1 MGVRVVPIPSVSHS
15 KGFVCTATGLVI
27 PDKAIFVGH
36 MPFISPLAALVFFR
50 NMDTIYT
57 NNFAGDTALPKK
69 LGLTP
74 RFVRMCISRILDAE
88 NVDLEKVEE
97 WTAGK
102 RGKRSAITEFANI
115 VSTAAVQ
122 SGLAYSS
129 GNPFFVPVA
138 ACINA
143 DAPTGSYIEVLRL
156 VTKLLQTGA
165 DLEERFGWTLPPKT
179 CDAYQ
184 TSQRLRRQPKPY
196 LVFKCSEETNT
207 PIEVVS
213 KEPAPLEKA
222 LDFFKSLL
230 GKRGSF
236 SPIDEPKQNAAKR
249 YAGVSEEGTR
259 YLCTN
264 KYHKDHISQSSSS
277 VLTSSNDDSDGELSQ
292 PVEDDE

>member
-1 MGVRVVPIPSVSHS
+1 
-15 KGFVCTATGLVI
+15 
-27 PDKAIFVGH
+27 
-36 MPFISPLAALVFFR
+36 MPFISPFAALVFFK
-50 NMDTIYT
+50 NMDAIYT
-57 NNFAGDTALPKK
+57 GTLADDVALPKK
-69 LGLTP
+69 LGLTS

-88 NVDLEKVEE
+88 NVDIEKVEE

-102 RGKRSAITEFANI
+102 RGKRSATTEFANI

-122 SGLAYSS
+122 SGLAYSAGS
-129 GNPFFVPVA
+129 PFFVPIANCV
-138 ACINA
+138 NSES
-143 DAPTGSYIEVLRL
+143 PVGSYTESLRL
-156 VTKLLQTGA
+156 ISKLLQTGSE
-165 DLEERFGWTLPPKT
+165 LEERFGWSISPKT
-179 CDAYQ
+179 CDEYQ
-184 TSQRLRRQPKPY
+184 TSQRVRRQPKPY

-236 SPIDEPKQNAAKR
+236 SAIDEPKQNAAKR
-249 YAGVSEEGTR
+249 YAGVSEQGTR

-264 KYHKDHISQSSSS
+264 KYHKEHISSSSSS

-292 PVEDDE
+292 PVEDD